1 MDSIYS
7 FLESEPVA
15 GFIRQR
21 GSVHR
26 KRDAAERFFS
36 EYGEQ
41 IKQTRFSGR
50 QLPAEVAAYASLD
63 QVERLARQ
71 VDGLHAEIDREE
83 QRIQEYEGEIAAIR
97 EKAKKQRQLIVN
109 IVVGVVLVLLA
120 GVIYIMG
127 Q

>member
-7 FLESEPVA
+7 FLESAPVA

-21 GSVHR
+21 ESVHR
-26 KRDAAERFFS
+26 KRGAAERFFS

-41 IKQTRFSGR
+41 IRQTRFSGR

-63 QVERLARQ
+63 QVDRLAKQ

-97 EKAKKQRQLIVN
+97 EKAKKQRQLIVG
-109 IVVGVVLVLLA
+109 IALGILLLA
-120 GVIYIMG
+120 FVVYIMSR
-127 Q
+127 